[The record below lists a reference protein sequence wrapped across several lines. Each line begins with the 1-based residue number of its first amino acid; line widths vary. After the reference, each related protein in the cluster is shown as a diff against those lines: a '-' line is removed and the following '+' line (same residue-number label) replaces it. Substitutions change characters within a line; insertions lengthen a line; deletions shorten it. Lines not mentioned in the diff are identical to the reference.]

1 MEDYNFTI
9 VGFDDNPYN
18 LDIQMEQL
26 DESKS
31 VSTGLSSRN
40 LCGASASFDY
50 DVLSPCFSPASN
62 TKFKFEK
69 SKIFKV
75 MIVGSTGTGR
85 HSLINS
91 AFRENIGSEKKIR
104 NPFNLVIKHQKQDG
118 CLNTFKFWL
127 RDPSD
132 KKMESLIKIYKK
144 SINLYVFVY
153 KVEDYRNTD
162 IETLLQTHKGLIY
175 ELLVT
180 DREEVYVTS
189 AVTLLLRILSKAY
202 VKISKEQTI
211 NKKWVRIYRFKEN
224 ALRRDEENIISRTGE
239 CFPWNPLEGRGL
251 RHFYILVVYRMQR
264 SALYAFFIK

>member
-1 MEDYNFTI
+1 MRKSSQTIQADTYQEYLEISGGPNIRGNNLVYVESPYNEPQSFLEEKNQFNPKRPGNLEMEDYNFTI

-75 MIVGSTGTGR
+75 MIVGLTGTGR

-104 NPFNLVIKHQKQDG
+104 NPFDLVIKHQEQDG

-132 KKMESLIKIYKK
+132 KKMESYK
-144 SINLYVFVY
+144 NL
-153 KVEDYRNTD
+153 
-162 IETLLQTHKGLIY
+162 L
-175 ELLVT
+175 
-180 DREEVYVTS
+180 
-189 AVTLLLRILSKAY
+189 
-202 VKISKEQTI
+202 
-211 NKKWVRIYRFKEN
+211 
-224 ALRRDEENIISRTGE
+224 
-239 CFPWNPLEGRGL
+239 
-251 RHFYILVVYRMQR
+251 
-264 SALYAFFIK
+264 